1 MYVNGS
7 AFPVEWEYTTRELV
21 WRQGDHWEVFFFAK
35 VQTSNAYSDGTCGTG
50 DGGEALTRKLFA
62 CVHSEP
68 PPG

>member
-1 MYVNGS
+1 MGIYNQRASLETRRPLGS
-7 AFPVEWEYTTRELV
+7 
-21 WRQGDHWEVFFFAK
+21 FFFAK